1 MTGWT
6 LFFVIVGVVSLTA
19 QVFRVIDAIERTSRR
34 ARRRAFA
41 R

>member
-6 LFFVIVGVVSLTA
+6 LFFVLVGITSLIV
-19 QVFRVIDAIERTSRR
+19 QVFRVIEAIERTSRR
-34 ARRRAFA
+34 TRRRAYA